1 MNSKNLNLWIDASNG
16 RLYDGWNSNNN
27 AEAITF
33 RQGDKVSLELHL
45 VRKSNTGVD
54 FHDEVTFPD
63 NCIVRVA
70 VGLVDSAP
78 TDGTW
83 TATFG
88 ADTATIPYNA
98 TELQANT
105 LINAMASVT
114 AAGGVTVN
122 KLSNTIFKV
131 DFLSVGVRPAMTLDA
146 TGLTP
151 VCTARRIPLKVGS
164 ATARDSFTI
173 KVYQTP
179 VAFQGV
185 FVDAPDPV
193 LSVTTLTTNKER
205 RISLSPT
212 PRAGSL
218 AITSTANILPFQ
230 DADLANA
237 SVSYSLAT
245 HWARMTTTRIN
256 VSQPGVSDFYYP
268 DSVETDVYSR
278 GKAKF
283 QSNVTRISDAIW
295 DLTLSENTYYND
307 RTSTADQRLVNTVP
321 VGYTFPVNVT
331 AAGILKFNSKIG
343 VLSFDTAEVEYLLSG
358 QQSVSAILEI
368 EVQDIDNNRWT
379 VLQTPC
385 TVTNDL
391 IDQTAFNPISYE
403 NSALADAPSDG
414 SQYARKNGSWQVVTA
429 PDVAA
434 NWGNIGG
441 TLSSQ
446 TDLSN
451 ALGLK
456 ADLSGATFSGTI
468 YTPEIRNLLN
478 TDLVID
484 SYNDTGAGTHY
495 EHKFTPFDGKFV
507 LATNGG
513 GLTFPDST
521 TQITAGYPASNP
533 DGYIQDAS
541 ATSATYGRKNG
552 LWETVLPTSG
562 GTLTGAITIDESAT
576 SGFTTTFNG
585 DGLQMTGMPFELLIS
600 QEETRIAGFDIEL
613 HPANSS
619 TGIGKITFGD
629 ATVQTTAAVS
639 GDRYLTT
646 STTSN
651 AVSNGNKTFTIGT
664 GLSYTP
670 TQNITIS
677 FDTAHHMHGEVL
689 TYNSGTGVLTVD
701 IKNHTG
707 AGTYSTWVV
716 NVGGVTPA
724 TSVAFADITG
734 AVSGNTN
741 LQAAFDLKA
750 NLNGA
755 TFTGNV
761 VVGGLNNTLPMLR
774 VTQTGTGHSL
784 VVEDATN
791 PDTSALIVNASGV
804 VGIGQNP
811 ATWVPVAGVA
821 LDVIGKVNTTT
832 TATTPSLNLGAA
844 ITSGP
849 TSATNGDIWITNA
862 ASPKFAYR
870 TGGVNYYPAVA
881 NQFNT
886 FSAGVAITST
896 STTPQLT
903 ITQLGAGHAL
913 VVEDATSP
921 DTTSFVVN
929 NAGNVGVGVNPSAW
943 FPTEKLD
950 INGYATSASAPFAD
964 ESTKLATT
972 ANVKASIRG
981 SVVSVGSS
989 GWALGYGSGY
999 PNQIV
1004 RVYDDSPMGQMI
1016 VPTESPEYIPV
1027 GTQYVFIQTGTYSFT
1042 IATDGGGVQLRSFGN
1057 KFQSAGQHAVC
1068 TLIKTAVGEW
1078 YLAGNLA

>member
-45 VRKSNTGVD
+45 VRRSNTGVD

-83 TATFG
+83 TITFG
-88 ADTATIPYNA
+88 ANTATIPYNA

-105 LINAMASVT
+105 LINAMPSVT

-122 KLSNTIFKV
+122 KLSSTIFKV
-131 DFLSVGVRPAMTLDA
+131 DFLTVGVRPAMTMDA

-151 VCTARRIPLKVGS
+151 SCTARRVPLKVGS
-164 ATARDSFTI
+164 VTVRDSFTI

-179 VAFQGV
+179 VAFQGE

-218 AITSTANILPFQ
+218 AITTTANILPFQ
-230 DADLANA
+230 DADLANS

-245 HWARMTTTRIN
+245 HWARLATTRIN
-256 VSQPGVSDFYYP
+256 ISQPGISDFYYP
-268 DSVETDVYSR
+268 DSTEADIYSR

-283 QSNVTRISDAIW
+283 QANVTRISDAIW

-307 RTSTADQRLVNTVP
+307 RTTSTDQRLVNTVP

-358 QQSVSAILEI
+358 QQSVNAVLEI
-368 EVQDIDNNRWT
+368 EVQDVNNNRWT
-379 VLQTPC
+379 VLQTLC

-403 NSALADAPSDG
+403 NSGLADAPSDG

-451 ALGLK
+451 ALALK
-456 ADLSGATFSGTI
+456 ADLSGASFSGTV
-468 YTPEIRNLLN
+468 YAPGFRNLLN
-478 TDLVID
+478 ADLVID
-484 SYNDTGAGTHY
+484 SYNDNGAGTHY
-495 EHKFTPFDGKFV
+495 LHKFTPFDGKFV

-541 ATSATYGRKNG
+541 ASSATYGRKNG

-562 GTLTGAITIDESAT
+562 GTLTGGITIDESAT

-585 DGLQMTGMPFELLIS
+585 DGLQMTGMPNEMLIS
-600 QEETRIAGFDIEL
+600 QEESRIAGFNIEL
-613 HPANSS
+613 PAAS
-619 TGIGKITFGD
+619 TGNSKIVFGD
-629 ATVQTTAAVS
+629 LTVQTTAAVS

-651 AVSNGNKTFTIGT
+651 SVSNGNKTFTIGT

-670 TQNITIS
+670 TQDLTIS
-677 FDTAHHMHGEVL
+677 FDATKHMHGEVL

-701 IKNHTG
+701 INHHTG
-707 AGTYSTWVV
+707 SGTYTAWVV

-724 TSVAFADITG
+724 TSVSFADITG
-734 AVSGNTN
+734 AVSGNIN
-741 LQAAFDLKA
+741 LQAALDLKA

-755 TFTGNV
+755 TFT
-761 VVGGLNNTLPMLR
+761 
-774 VTQTGTGHSL
+774 
-784 VVEDATN
+784 
-791 PDTSALIVNASGV
+791 
-804 VGIGQNP
+804 
-811 ATWVPVAGVA
+811 
-821 LDVIGKVNTTT
+821 GKVNTTT

-849 TSATNGDIWITNA
+849 TSATNGDIWITTA

-903 ITQLGAGHAL
+903 ITQLGTGHAL
-913 VVEDATSP
+913 VVEDATST
-921 DTTSFVVN
+921 DATSTVIDQN
-929 NAGNVGVGVNPSAW
+929 GNVGIGVSPATGSWTA
-943 FPTEKLD
+943 TQKLQ
-950 INGYATSASAPFAD
+950 INGYAISNTAPISD
-964 ESTKLATT
+964 NSTKLATT
-972 ANVKASIRG
+972 QYVRNVVQGLVYGPAPTLYYTLETGSPN
-981 SVVSVGSS
+981 SVVKINSS
-989 GWALGYGSGY
+989 LAQNVAL
-999 PNQIV
+999 
-1004 RVYDDSPMGQMI
+1004 I
-1016 VPTESPEYIPV
+1016 VPQSVNVDIPI
-1027 GTQYVFIQTGTYSFT
+1027 GSQYVIIQYFTDPFVVTPENLGVIINSRNGFTKSNGQYS
-1042 IATDGGGVQLRSFGN
+1042 
-1057 KFQSAGQHAVC
+1057 VC
-1068 TLIKTAVGEW
+1068 TLIKIAQDEW
-1078 YLAGNLA
+1078 MLAGDLTTA